1 MFYYMKKVVFIL
13 FLIYAYF
20 TKISFSEDLFQV
32 SEDFIL
38 KNEVSGIWRLKAYKD
53 TKWTICN
60 GITYYI
66 VKNKMKGGLTGHKC
80 RPIDKN
86 YLNKGYV
93 CQVKKNDLL
102 LLKECKKQSK
112 THIDYII
119 NKLSHKLLIGR
130 SKKNWWNTLTI
141 YQKATLIDI
150 LFNYGETNKQVKKVL
165 EATMELQ
172 HKNTKY
178 NKIAFYKA
186 NLDLCEMSFDKKK
199 YQKGQDKR
207 CNRRIALFFN
217 E

>member
-1 MFYYMKKVVFIL
+1 MKKLVFIL
-13 FLIYAYF
+13 FLICSSF
-20 TKISFSEDLFQV
+20 TNISFSEDLFKV
-32 SEDFIL
+32 AEEFITH
-38 KNEVSGIWRLKAYKD
+38 NEVSGVWRLKAYKD

-66 VKNKMKGGLTGHKC
+66 VKNKMKSGPTGHKC
-80 RPIDKN
+80 KPIDTN
-86 YLNKGYV
+86 NLNKGYV

-102 LLKECKKQSK
+102 LFSECKKQSK
-112 THIDYII
+112 IHIDYII
-119 NKLSHKLLIGR
+119 DKLSNKLLVGK
-130 SKKNWWNTLTI
+130 SKRNWWNTLTI
-141 YQKATLIDI
+141 YQQTVLIDI
-150 LFNYGETNKQVKKVL
+150 LFNYGESNKQVKKVL

-172 HKNTKY
+172 NNKTKY

-186 NLDLCEMSFDKKK
+186 NLDLCEMSWRKKK